1 MSIRKQYDTD
11 LEALKAALVEMGSNS
26 AEAVEA
32 ALEALCTA
40 DAEAAQKI
48 VKGDSRINNMERDIE
63 HRCMTLLLRQQPV
76 AGDLRRISTAMKV
89 VTDIERIADQASDIA
104 EITLHL
110 HPEGARTVGVLDD
123 LYAMGDIA
131 LHMVKDAI
139 AAADA
144 VKPNAFSEETK
155 FQWLRR
161 LEGRLQA
168 EVFLM
173 APAQIRELDLQYP
186 ADMDRELLVDPPYD
200 DLYPLYLQARID
212 AENGEYNKYADSMT
226 IYNSAYTAFVCW
238 FCQTYDPAEGYCSEE
253 ARRHEVE

>member
-89 VTDIERIADQASDIA
+89 VTDIERIGDHAVNVA
-104 EITLHL
+104 EWVQFV
-110 HPEGARTVGVLDD
+110 RTGR
-123 LYAMGDIA
+123 Y
-131 LHMVKDAI
+131 KD
-139 AAADA
+139 
-144 VKPNAFSEETK
+144 K
-155 FQWLRR
+155 
-161 LEGRLQA
+161 
-168 EVFLM
+168 
-173 APAQIRELDLQYP
+173 
-186 ADMDRELLVDPPYD
+186 
-200 DLYPLYLQARID
+200 
-212 AENGEYNKYADSMT
+212 SM
-226 IYNSAYTAFVCW
+226 F
-238 FCQTYDPAEGYCSEE
+238 
-253 ARRHEVE
+253 